1 MPEIRLITLQGLQN
15 LPRNPIQTSAG
26 VAKPPPQSD
35 SQLCRGCKI
44 IPEIRFRTLQGMQ
57 NHP

>member
-15 LPRNPIQTSAG
+15 LPRDPIQISAG
-26 VAKPPPQSD
+26 VAKPPQRFD
-35 SQLCRGCKI
+35 SQLCRVCKI